1 MGKWDMRS
9 DRSYKEDL
17 LELAEEEEAS
27 SSGVSNEED
36 EEEQVSSSSS
46 SDDDD
51 PFEMVEASSMEEH
64 G

>member
-27 SSGVSNEED
+27 SVVSNED
-36 EEEQVSSSSS
+36 DEEQVILSLSS
-46 SDDDD
+46 
-51 PFEMVEASSMEEH
+51 
-64 G
+64 